1 MRRPTRRS
9 GVRAAM
15 SGGMVA
21 RMKYLAPLALL
32 ASVSAWGLELHYAPR
47 ENLAQIDCG
56 LIDDSVDSVDME
68 AYVLS
73 DQSVIAAL
81 IAAADRGV
89 VLRLYLDKGQF
100 SQHDPER
107 GGLIE
112 ELLGCPNVFARVKGK
127 GVLMHLKAYVVDR
140 RVLRTGSGNFSR
152 PGLADQDNDLVIVD
166 DTEAIANFE
175 AKFDAIFA
183 RGTNVEAMG
192 MKVAGGRR

>member
-1 MRRPTRRS
+1 MIGRLTPL
-9 GVRAAM
+9 VC
-15 SGGMVA
+15 
-21 RMKYLAPLALL
+21 LALL
-32 ASVSAWGLELHYAPR
+32 AAAPACALELHYAPR
-47 ENLAQIDCG
+47 ENLALIDAG
-56 LIDDSVDSVDME
+56 LIDDSVDSVDMA

-89 VLRLYLDKGQF
+89 VIRLYLDKGQYA
-100 SQHDPER
+100 QHDPMR

-112 ELLGCPNVFARVKGK
+112 KLLGYPNVFARVKGK

-152 PGLADQDNDLVIVD
+152 PGLAEQDNDLVIVD
-166 DTEAIANFE
+166 DAKAIAEFE
-175 AKFDAIFA
+175 ANFDAIFG

-192 MKVAGGRR
+192 TAVAGGRR

>member
-1 MRRPTRRS
+1 MI
-9 GVRAAM
+9 GWL
-15 SGGMVA
+15 
-21 RMKYLAPLALL
+21 KFLAPLALL
-32 ASVSAWGLELHYAPR
+32 ISASAWGLELHYAPR
-47 ENLAQIDCG
+47 ENLARIDCG

-89 VLRLYLDKGQF
+89 VIRLYLDKGQF
-100 SQHDPER
+100 SRHDPAR

-112 ELLGCPNVFARVKGK
+112 ELLGYPNVFARVKGR

-152 PGLADQDNDLVIVD
+152 PGLADQDNDLVIFD
-166 DTEAIANFE
+166 DAEAIANFE
-175 AKFDAIFA
+175 ANFDAIFA

-192 MKVAGGRR
+192 TKVAGGRR